1 MSTPCP
7 TTGRLCDTPGRCSQP
22 AGCVR
27 KVWPD
32 TDLDKAAV
40 QTLADHLLQR
50 TPEQERQQR
59 AWMFGDWTL
68 ELSDTEPEG
77 VVSLHAVHKV
87 LDNVDFVA
95 KVRGSVYGPKLNV
108 RRCTLGVGCDEVG
121 QCYASAHG
129 EPDRCEVPEAAPFDQ
144 AAWERL
150 GTTLHATCDS
160 NPPARCPWDQ
170 WKASRDL

>member
-7 TTGRLCDTPGRCSQP
+7 TTGRPCDTPGRCSQP

-40 QTLADHLLQR
+40 QSLADHLLQR

-77 VVSLHAVHKV
+77 VVSRRAVHKA
-87 LDNVDFVA
+87 LDDVDFVA
-95 KVRGSVYGPKLNV
+95 KVRGSVYGAKVL
-108 RRCTLGVGCDEVG
+108 R
-121 QCYASAHG
+121 
-129 EPDRCEVPEAAPFDQ
+129 
-144 AAWERL
+144 
-150 GTTLHATCDS
+150 DS
-160 NPPARCPWDQ
+160 NPPTRCPWDH

>member
-7 TTGRLCDTPGRCSQP
+7 TTSRPCATPGRCSQP
-22 AGCVR
+22 AGCVL

-32 TDLDKAAV
+32 TDLDRAAV
-40 QTLADHLLQR
+40 QSLADHLLQR

-77 VVSLHAVHKV
+77 VVT
-87 LDNVDFVA
+87 
-95 KVRGSVYGPKLNV
+95 RPNV

-129 EPDRCEVPEAAPFDQ
+129 EPDRCGVPAP
-144 AAWERL
+144 L
-150 GTTLHATCDS
+150 
-160 NPPARCPWDQ
+160 PVRCPWDQ
-170 WKASRDL
+170 WKSARDL

>member
-1 MSTPCP
+1 M
-7 TTGRLCDTPGRCSQP
+7 
-22 AGCVR
+22 R

-32 TDLDKAAV
+32 TDLDKSAV

-50 TPEQERQQR
+50 TADEQR
-59 AWMFGDWTL
+59 AMQKWMFGDWSL

-77 VVSLHAVHKV
+77 VVS
-87 LDNVDFVA
+87 
-95 KVRGSVYGPKLNV
+95 RLNV

-129 EPDRCEVPEAAPFDQ
+129 EPDRCGVPEAAPVDR

-150 GTTLHATCDS
+150 GTTLRATCDS